1 MKRVFLF
8 VIALLLA
15 WQLSAQELLVPAGG
29 SVAPPA
35 KRAAKDADILTLVLP
50 FFDDFSGYEGAPDLS
65 LWSNDDA
72 LVNKDFGPLPPTVG
86 VATLDALDAH
96 GRLHAGAGTASFGG
110 DTLAS
115 HYIRLDSLFSP
126 QAVRLTPADSVYLTF
141 YYLPGGGYGDRWNL
155 IGDAPER
162 GDSLILEFY
171 NATANRW
178 QTVWSR
184 AGESVDTLLAHTGK
198 TWQWAAVAVREADY
212 FSARFRFR
220 FLTLCSMDPIGKV
233 GIAANCDQWNL
244 HYIRLATGR
253 NRRDSL
259 IRDVAFVEKAP
270 TMLKQF
276 IAMPARHYTAADM
289 AANIEMVITN
299 RYSQQLA
306 TSYAYTV
313 YDGQGGQVAHYDG
326 GSENAPPY
334 AQGHRY
340 QTMGAHAQPPI
351 DFSYTMRGTGRQQ
364 FSVVHVV
371 KEGYAGDAF
380 PHNDT
385 VRFEQV
391 FDNYFAYDDGTP
403 ENGYGITSPGSLL
416 QMAVRFPLAVRD
428 TLTAVDLYF
437 NSTRDN
443 GNVGMGFHLCVWSN
457 EGGSPGTLLYRNAE
471 VSKVSEDALGH
482 YVRYA
487 LSEPVI
493 LSADTYFIGFEQT
506 SRNYINIG
514 FDRSRQIVGQNFYR
528 VSNQW
533 QQSFLNGAIL
543 LRPCFGARALVDIVV
558 PEEQVLSFS
567 VYPNPASE
575 QIFITLPETLHGV
588 ASSLATC
595 CEALRITLYDQQGRC
610 VLDCPFQES
619 LDVSTLPVGLYLL
632 RISHRATGRY
642 AAQKIM
648 IR

>member
-1 MKRVFLF
+1 MKRIVL
-8 VIALLLA
+8 LLLA
-15 WQLSAQELLVPAGG
+15 TCWWTLSAQELLVPAGG
-29 SVAPPA
+29 RAVRPVGQTAKVA
-35 KRAAKDADILTLVLP
+35 DLLTLTLP
-50 FFDDFSGYEGAPDLS
+50 FFDDFSGYEGAPDPMQ
-65 LWSNDDA
+65 WSTDDV

-96 GRLHAGAGTASFGG
+96 GRLHVGAGTAPFGG

-126 QAVRLTPADSVYLTF
+126 QPSRLAPADSVYLTF

-220 FLTLCSMDPIGKV
+220 FRNLCSMDPIGKV
-233 GIAANCDQWNL
+233 GMAANCDQWNL
-244 HYIRLATGR
+244 DYIRLASGR

-276 IAMPARHYTAADM
+276 ISMPARHYTAADM

-351 DFSYTMRGTGRQQ
+351 DFAYTMRGTGRQQ

-493 LSADTYFIGFEQT
+493 LPADTCFIGFEQT

-575 QIFITLPETLHGV
+575 QIYITLPETLHGV

-632 RISHRATGRY
+632 HISHRATGRY
-642 AAQKIM
+642 AAQKIL